1 MIFEHGT
8 RSLTD
13 ESVYVTA
20 GWGTCAIRSNGRE
33 TTLGFH

>member
-1 MIFEHGT
+1 MVFEHGT
-8 RSLTD
+8 HSLTD

-20 GWGTCAIRSNGRE
+20 GCKIRAIRSNGRE